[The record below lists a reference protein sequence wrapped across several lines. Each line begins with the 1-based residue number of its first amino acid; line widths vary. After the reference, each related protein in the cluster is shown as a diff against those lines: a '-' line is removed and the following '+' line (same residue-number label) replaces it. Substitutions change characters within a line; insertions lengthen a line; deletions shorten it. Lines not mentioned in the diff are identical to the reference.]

1 LRDIINGCCK
11 IYKFKNNGH
20 QFYYH
25 TGLFMEKNKI
35 SNLKF
40 NFITITTV
48 LFISEIVMV
57 HFLYSSLNLFSTPLS
72 IYATGKYWFLITSGL
87 LSISV
92 SYLII
97 SFCLLKTDSPSIQL
111 KIGSILLL
119 SVGISTF
126 FVATL
131 QTDIGHTVTIHG
143 RLHIVAAHIHF
154 VLLPFSA
161 LFIAAGVRDTKLKVY
176 KQVTF
181 AFGLFCLGTILTLLF
196 RNVLHVGGYSG
207 IIQKSLIV
215 VILFWILY
223 SAQTLRRDSLSYSGN
238 K

>member
-1 LRDIINGCCK
+1 
-11 IYKFKNNGH
+11 
-20 QFYYH
+20 
-25 TGLFMEKNKI
+25 MEKNTL
-35 SNLKF
+35 SELKF

-48 LFISEIVMV
+48 LFIAEIMIV
-57 HFLYSSLNLFSTPLS
+57 HYLYSSFNIFSTPLS

-92 SYLII
+92 NYIII
-97 SFCLLKTDSPSIQL
+97 SFCLFKTPSPSTQL
-111 KIGSILLL
+111 KMGSILLF

-131 QTDIGHTVTIHG
+131 QTDIGHSVTIHG
-143 RLHIVAAHIHF
+143 KLHIVAAHIHF
-154 VLLPFSA
+154 VLLPFST
-161 LFIAAGVRDTKLKVY
+161 LCIAAGIREASLKVY

-181 AFGLFCLGTILTLLF
+181 TFGLLCIGTILALLF
-196 RNVLHVGGYSG
+196 KKVLHIGGYSG

-223 SAQTLRRDSLSYSGN
+223 SAQTLRRYSGRY
-238 K
+238 